1 MKKILFT
8 FVFVAIYFGV
18 FSQHTLFF
26 YIPECPHHTEIDE
39 TVFQKN
45 GISVYPN
52 PAIDIISIKFNSLN
66 DINGDI
72 NAEIFDIHGKLK
84 FKQNYSSLEDN
95 KSIEIYLNDLN
106 QGMYLIQISSSDKV
120 LGKKRFI
127 KTK

>member
-1 MKKILFT
+1 M
-8 FVFVAIYFGV
+8 AIYFGV

-26 YIPECPHHTEIDE
+26 YIPECPHQTEIDK
-39 TVFQKN
+39 TGYPKN
-45 GISVYPN
+45 EISVYPN
-52 PAIDIISIKFNSLN
+52 PAIDKISIKFNSLTE
-66 DINGDI
+66 INGDI

-95 KSIEIYLNDLN
+95 KSIDIYLNDLN